1 MAPIL
6 RQGELCFTSY
16 NISTDR
22 NTNSKAGTDNYSEE
36 DKHALLYIVCTLL
49 FYSLGIMIGIVS
61 YIKREKQDIEQEK
74 MFDDFLTSFR
84 GETEAVHYRQFKVQE
99 TIERLAEI
107 ERADEKSFDDFNAG
121 KVICGRK
128 KHLYKFAN
136 VSFIQAPVV
145 KVNSMTSV
153 ATGNEQERD
162 AENFDPFF
170 DRRLSEVVAE
180 MIADK
185 YIENRSKTM
194 TNNLNVKEN
203 KDNKNKSIDCDRAIE
218 NKDLCKESLRKAESD
233 LYYDKMVLEKDTSS
247 CCNEATLPHDKLQ
260 PEYPQDDSVYHS
272 IKTNTGRIIETTFG
286 VNVYQENLNITPGEQ
301 LNKEANFGKG
311 NKQRDLTFKWSVT
324 SV

>member
-1 MAPIL
+1 
-6 RQGELCFTSY
+6 
-16 NISTDR
+16 
-22 NTNSKAGTDNYSEE
+22 
-36 DKHALLYIVCTLL
+36 
-49 FYSLGIMIGIVS
+49 MIGIVS

-99 TIERLAEI
+99 TIERLAEM
-107 ERADEKSFDDFNAG
+107 ERAGEKSFDDFNAE
-121 KVICGRK
+121 KVICDRK

-136 VSFIQAPVV
+136 LSFIQAPVV
-145 KVNSMTSV
+145 KVNSMTNV
-153 ATGNEQERD
+153 TTGNEQERD
-162 AENFDPFF
+162 AEHFDPFF

-180 MIADK
+180 MIADE

-203 KDNKNKSIDCDRAIE
+203 KDNKKKFLDCDRENE
-218 NKDLCKESLRKAESD
+218 NKDLCKESSLSKAESD
-233 LYYDKMVLEKDTSS
+233 LYYDKMVLEKDTAA

-260 PEYPQDDSVYHS
+260 PEYPQYDSHS

-301 LNKEANFGKG
+301 LNKESNFGKG
-311 NKQRDLTFKWSVT
+311 NKQRDMKFKWSVT